1 MAKRGVGRLL
11 VAGRAKYCK
20 MHKWG
25 LSPSSLSA
33 FPGDLEKTN
42 TLHFR
47 NSIYQTLTK
56 MPRRCCVPGCKGN
69 YDTTLKAE
77 DPVSTFSFPKEQELL
92 EKWIRAIPRKDWI
105 PTKSSAVCANHFCDS
120 DIVRFSEFT
129 LPNGQINKI
138 PLKYP
143 KLNQNA
149 VPSKFCNLPKYLSLE
164 TKAKRTDPEKRREA
178 IIQRQ
183 EEEIENFLKTDI
195 ISSFSDLKENFEKQ
209 CISNWEYKLHDHNLY
224 FYNLTIVI

>member
-1 MAKRGVGRLL
+1 MSQYGTAYCLKCQKHFCFCPESINYHILSEEEEEEDNSLVCSESIESTPSPAAPASTAPGPSTTTTKNIQQKQSCPCNKR
-11 VAGRAKYCK
+11 
-20 MHKWG
+20 
-25 LSPSSLSA
+25 
-33 FPGDLEKTN
+33 EKVPALPN
-42 TLHFR
+42 
-47 NSIYQTLTK
+47 QPTK
-56 MPRRCCVPGCKGN
+56 NITIQMPRRCCVPGCKGN

-149 VPSKFCNLPKYLSLE
+149 VP
-164 TKAKRTDPEKRREA
+164 
-178 IIQRQ
+178 II
-183 EEEIENFLKTDI
+183 
-195 ISSFSDLKENFEKQ
+195 
-209 CISNWEYKLHDHNLY
+209 
-224 FYNLTIVI
+224 